1 MIIIILIIVLVCLM
15 VFNPF
20 VDVQQDKIII
30 WYNWFTERKH
40 YILWKPQNS

>member
-1 MIIIILIIVLVCLM
+1 MILIILIIVLVCLV
-15 VFNPF
+15 VFNPY

-30 WYNWFTERKH
+30 WYNWFSERKH

>member
-1 MIIIILIIVLVCLM
+1 MIILIIVLICLILL
-15 VFNPF
+15 NPYI
-20 VDVQQDKIII
+20 DIQPDKIII